1 MRRRAARLFALLLA
15 IAGSAAWSGC
25 GGDGTTAPTPAAT
38 ATPPSGI
45 MCIALAFNGPPLVSP
60 APGSTGVPVTLS
72 VLTFGMLP
80 IPDTIT
86 ATATLTAGDGST
98 ITSGPLTPS
107 FSTQTTTASIAG
119 LQPHTTYRVTVNGTL
134 NERGCNYAVAGNEGS
149 FTTQ

>member
-1 MRRRAARLFALLLA
+1 MRRRAARMLALLLSV
-15 IAGSAAWSGC
+15 AGSAASSGC
-25 GGDGTTAPTPAAT
+25 GGDGTTAPAPAAT

-45 MCIALAFNGPPLVSP
+45 VCIALAYNGPPLLSP

-86 ATATLTAGDGST
+86 AIATLTAGDGST

-119 LQPHTTYRVTVNGTL
+119 LQPRTTYRVTVTGSL
-134 NERGCNYAVAGNEGS
+134 NERGCNYAVVGNDGN